1 MVNKGNY
8 TRMKKI
14 DSMGNYGS
22 FGSKK
27 LDSVWKVLVGAFLSP
42 FMSIK
47 SIFDHEAHNIHNIK

>member
-1 MVNKGNY
+1 
-8 TRMKKI
+8 MKKI
-14 DSMGNYGS
+14 DSMENYGS